1 MPEFAGDVTLLGSGS
16 QEKERSLSTP
26 PLLDTPLSW
35 PLSLTFA
42 PWRSYASERASAFL
56 MRCPSERGGFSMLI
70 EIKEL
75 ELHPI
80 DFEGEYRP
88 GDLDLGPDLQQNT
101 PLHAAGRAQL
111 IEEHHG
117 KHQRIKDIRLSGELS
132 TALELPCARCL
143 EPVVQDIRR
152 NFDLLYRP
160 LGADAGR
167 EEISVTGAEAE
178 VSYYQGEGLL
188 LEDAVRE
195 QVLLALPLK
204 VICREDCKGLCPHC
218 GANLNLEQ
226 CSCSEPIEDPRWT
239 ALKDLRSKLGN

>member
-1 MPEFAGDVTLLGSGS
+1 
-16 QEKERSLSTP
+16 
-26 PLLDTPLSW
+26 
-35 PLSLTFA
+35 
-42 PWRSYASERASAFL
+42 
-56 MRCPSERGGFSMLI
+56 MLI
-70 EIKEL
+70 EIKDL

-80 DFEGEYRP
+80 DFAEEYRP
-88 GDLDLGPDLQQNT
+88 GTLDLGPDVQQST

-117 KHQRIKDIRLSGELS
+117 KHQIKDIRVSGELS
-132 TALELPCARCL
+132 TTLELPCARCL
-143 EPVVQDIRR
+143 EPVTENVTRK
-152 NFDLLYRP
+152 FDLLYRP

-167 EEISVTGAEAE
+167 EELSVTGAEAE

-218 GANLNLEQ
+218 GANLNSER
-226 CSCSEPIEDPRWT
+226 CSCAEPMEDPRWT
-239 ALKDLRSKLGN
+239 ALKDLRDKLEH